1 MLGYLVAHHHRWIAL
16 KALKA
21 VIEIDWPHYAQY
33 FVSTLLSTIS
43 NWGEKTNRPTC
54 LESKSW
60 FALSLFWICLIRLGC
75 VNCRFQLTSKILY
88 SRSLD
93 QTKSCLYTNSFFWGL
108 YHREA
113 QIWYESKFYRKRK
126 MAPYFYLCFMLK
138 VLNSKK

>member
-21 VIEIDWPHYAQY
+21 VIEFDWPHYAQY

-93 QTKSCLYTNSFFWGL
+93 QTKSCLYTNSFFFEVCIIGRPRFDTNQNSTEKGKWPP
-108 YHREA
+108 
-113 QIWYESKFYRKRK
+113 IFISV
-126 MAPYFYLCFMLK
+126 LC
-138 VLNSKK
+138 